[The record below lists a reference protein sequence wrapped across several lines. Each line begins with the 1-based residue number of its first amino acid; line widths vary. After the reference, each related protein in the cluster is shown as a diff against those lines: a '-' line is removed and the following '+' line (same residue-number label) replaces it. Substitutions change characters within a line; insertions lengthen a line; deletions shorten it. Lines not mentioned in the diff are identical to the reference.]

1 MKLLRLL
8 TVFAAFAAF
17 TIRAAAD
24 DVTVTLSGVHLCFNN
39 CVKGANAAL
48 APVTGVKPDINMA
61 AGTIALTAADTAT
74 LQKAVDALT
83 KGGYFGK
90 SSDASVKVDDSTGA
104 KAGKVQTLEISGVHL
119 CCGKCVNAVKDALA
133 TVDGAKPDSTLVTKA
148 KTFKVTGN
156 FDAAQVFAALQKI
169 GLTGKAE

>member
-1 MKLLRLL
+1 
-8 TVFAAFAAF
+8 
-17 TIRAAAD
+17 
-24 DVTVTLSGVHLCFNN
+24 
-39 CVKGANAAL
+39 
-48 APVTGVKPDINMA
+48 MA

-169 GLTGKAE
+169 GLTGKVVVAAN